1 MSRSSNLRP
10 IGYTV
15 SEVSTAKG
23 YVMVTED
30 VIVEGLREV
39 YDPELHY
46 NIYDLGLI
54 YEVGIDEGDVHI
66 LLTLTTP
73 ACPIGPMIVEQ
84 INENIGLIPGVKDVD
99 VEITFDPAW
108 NPEKMT
114 DEARADLGL
123 D

>member
-1 MSRSSNLRP
+1 
-10 IGYTV
+10 
-15 SEVSTAKG
+15 
-23 YVMVTED
+23 MVTED

-54 YEVGIDEGDVHI
+54 YEVGVDEGDIHI
-66 LLTLTTP
+66 LMTLTTP
-73 ACPIGPMIVEQ
+73 ACPVGPMIVEQ

-99 VEITFDPAW
+99 VEITFNPAW
-108 NPEKMT
+108 NPEMMT

>member
-1 MSRSSNLRP
+1 
-10 IGYTV
+10 
-15 SEVSTAKG
+15 
-23 YVMVTED
+23 MVTED